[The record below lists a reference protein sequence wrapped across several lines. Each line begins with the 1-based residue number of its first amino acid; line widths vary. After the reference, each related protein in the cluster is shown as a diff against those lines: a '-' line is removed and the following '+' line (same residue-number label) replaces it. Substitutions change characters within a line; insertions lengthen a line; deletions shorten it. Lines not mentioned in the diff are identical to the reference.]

1 MGIILLRSLS
11 GVYTMENRLHVVAVV
26 GDEYLKNIDKFLTNW
41 PLNEILLVCVNRTLD
56 KIQNNDQDS
65 GRNF

>member
-1 MGIILLRSLS
+1 
-11 GVYTMENRLHVVAVV
+11 MENGLHVVAVA
-26 GDEYLKNIDKFLTNW
+26 GDEYLKNRDKFLTNW